1 MATNPSIAAISSDPR
16 YKELVRQ
23 RDTLAWTLTAV
34 VIIVYF
40 GFIMLV
46 AFAGDFLAS
55 PIAADS
61 VIPVGI
67 PMGVGVILISIAM
80 TAFYVYR
87 ANTTFDHLT
96 HEILRGGAK

>member
-1 MATNPSIAAISSDPR
+1 MATNPPIAAISSDPK
-16 YKELVRQ
+16 YKALVQQ
-23 RDTLAWTLTAV
+23 RDALAWSLTAI

-61 VIPVGI
+61 VIPIGI

-80 TAFYVYR
+80 TGFYVYR
-87 ANTTFDHLT
+87 ANTTFDQMT
-96 HEILRGGAK
+96 QDILRGIVK